1 MVSIEHGRGGNGS
14 YSEFAEGIAHGL
26 EVAGLPPATD
36 EEIDAAY
43 TVARVSPA
51 MADRAFDLL
60 QQTEGLRV
68 AWTRELFD
76 AAMKLAAYCSPKS
89 SDSEAIASD
98 EITEELPVEAIDQPA
113 AVEPPVDQ
121 PASPILQVSEPAVP
135 LVDAVPAVS
144 AEAPEDGIDSDV
156 VAVEPEVASADE
168 PVATEVEEAVAAT
181 AVESKPT
188 LDISDEGEAGDEL
201 PAPVSPMAAAPTARR
216 RAKAS
221 AEVKALDPRDMQL
234 PLLADVMELPD
245 GREFSDLE
253 VDEQRRIVTDELAS
267 AFGAPKKLVES
278 ILDPT
283 TTTSFTREEA
293 ALLRRI
299 RSVLGLHIGGATK
312 EAYGI
317 LPDIQQCFGGPEVHR
332 HLGGLLGY
340 RQHTSSKKVPGKKA
354 PVTVITRRLLDE
366 APKRVHTLKKV
377 AAGTSPALVELNI
390 LRGLRFVSLYVNP
403 PAETSE
409 TEDAELTA

>member
-14 YSEFAEGIAHGL
+14 YGEFAEGIAHGL
-26 EVAGLPPATD
+26 EVAGLPAATD

-76 AAMKLAAYCSPKS
+76 AAMKLAAYYSPKAL
-89 SDSEAIASD
+89 DPEVAVQD
-98 EITEELPVEAIDQPA
+98 DITEELPAEVIDQP
-113 AVEPPVDQ
+113 VTLEVSVDQ
-121 PASPILQVSEPAVP
+121 PTSPILQASEPAAP
-135 LVDAVPAVS
+135 LVDTVPAVS
-144 AEAPEDGIDSDV
+144 VEVPEDSTDSHA
-156 VAVEPEVASADE
+156 VAVEPEIASIDE
-168 PVATEVEEAVAAT
+168 PVTTEVEEAVAAT

-188 LDISDEGEAGDEL
+188 LDISDEGEAGDES
-201 PAPVSPMAAAPTARR
+201 PAPVSPMTAAPTARR

-221 AEVKALDPRDMQL
+221 AEVKALDPRDMKL

-245 GREFSDLE
+245 GRKFSDLE
-253 VDEQRRIVTDELAS
+253 LTEQRRIVTDELAS
-267 AFGAPKKLVES
+267 AFSAPKKLVES
-278 ILDPT
+278 ILNPT

-293 ALLRRI
+293 ALLKRL

-317 LPDIQQCFGGPEVHR
+317 LPYIQQCFGGPEVHR

-340 RQHTSSKKVPGKKA
+340 RQHTSSKKVPGKKG

-377 AAGTSPALVELNI
+377 ATGTSPALVELNI